1 LVYCGGGT
9 VAEEKG
15 DKLDP
20 VTAFIKLYNN
30 LPLDERKRVV
40 LVFENEPISWEVA
53 RNEIIHKSPR
63 GENILKKLIEL
74 KIV

>member
-1 LVYCGGGT
+1 M
-9 VAEEKG
+9 AEEKG